1 MDTTPWS
8 GLAALPASNG
18 KVGMYGGSY
27 VGATQMLAAISEP
40 PHLVSI
46 FPYVTSS
53 EYYEGWTYQ
62 GGALM
67 QWFAGTWSS
76 GLARDTLRRQVV
88 GASRSRDW
96 MLRMPIDEYP
106 ILEVPSM
113 DETAPYFDD
122 WIEHETDDAYWQRWK
137 ISDHYGELSIKALH
151 GGGWHDIFLKGS
163 IGNYIGMK
171 QSAETADARASQPL
185 LLGPWAHAVTSPEG
199 KVGDVVFGKQASLN
213 MTQFILAWSD
223 YALKDV
229 ANEFATGAPV
239 RIFVM
244 GDNVWR
250 DEQEF
255 PLARAVATS
264 YLLRSSSGANSVRG
278 DGRRDLEA
286 PVSEKP
292 DSFVYDPG
300 NPVPTIGGRL
310 CCGNAVIAP
319 GPFDQRPNEGREDV
333 SVYSTPPLEKDVEVT
348 GFITLVL
355 YASTTAAD
363 TDFTAML
370 VDVEPTG
377 YARFLTDGIVRARY
391 RESTKKGRAHRPG

>member
-1 MDTTPWS
+1 
-8 GLAALPASNG
+8 
-18 KVGMYGGSY
+18 
-27 VGATQMLAAISEP
+27 
-40 PHLVSI
+40 
-46 FPYVTSS
+46 
-53 EYYEGWTYQ
+53 
-62 GGALM
+62 
-67 QWFAGTWSS
+67 
-76 GLARDTLRRQVV
+76 
-88 GASRSRDW
+88 

-171 QSAETADARASQPL
+171 QSAETAEARASQRL
-185 LLGPWAHAVTSPEG
+185 LIGPWAHAETSPEG
-199 KVGDVVFGKQASLN
+199 KVGDVVFGEQASLN
-213 MTQFILAWSD
+213 MTQFILDWSD

-229 ANEFATGAPV
+229 ENEFATGAPV

-264 YLLRSSSGANSVRG
+264 YHLRASSGANSIRG
-278 DGRRDLEA
+278 DGSLDLAA
-286 PVSEKP
+286 PTSEKP

-300 NPVPTIGGRL
+300 NPVPTLGGRL

-319 GPFDQRPNEGREDV
+319 GPFDQRPNEGRDDV
-333 SVYSTPPLEKDVEVT
+333 LVYSTPPLEKDVEVT

-391 RESTKKGRAHRPG
+391 RESTKQAAPIVSGEIYRYEIDLWATSNVFKAGHRIRVEICSSNFPRFDRNPNTGGDIATETEMNPALQTISHDAERPSHITVSVIQ